1 MSQNQSALVFDIQR
15 FSLHDG
21 PGIRTL
27 VFFKGCPLRCQWCQN
42 PEGLFSYPEIAF
54 YGQFCIGCGQCA
66 KVCPEEA
73 ITFEGEERI
82 IRERCNRCGACA
94 EVCYAEALRVAGKR
108 YSPQELLDEVLK
120 DEPFYRTSGG
130 GVTVSGGEPT
140 LQPDVLLP
148 FLRMCKERG
157 LHTAIETCG
166 YTRWEILETMLPYVD
181 LVLYDLKAIDGQL
194 HEQLT
199 GRDNA
204 RIVDNLRHLVEWGM
218 VVIPRI
224 PLIPT
229 KNATDE
235 NLAATAAFLAELGFT
250 EVHLMPY
257 HRLGESKLPRI
268 ASPLPPLSLADL
280 TAEEKERAA
289 SHFGERGMTVVMGGA

>member
-1 MSQNQSALVFDIQR
+1 MSQDQSALVFDIQR

-27 VFFKGCPLRCQWCQN
+27 VFFKGCPLRCKWCQN
-42 PEGLFSYPEIAF
+42 PEGLFPYPEIAF
-54 YGQFCIGCGQCA
+54 YGQFCIGCRQCQE
-66 KVCPEEA
+66 VCPEGA

-82 IRERCNRCGACA
+82 IRDRCTRCGACA

-108 YSPQELLDEVLK
+108 YTPQELLEEALK

-140 LQPDVLLP
+140 MQPDMLQA
-148 FLRMCKERG
+148 FLRLCKEHG

-166 YTRWEILETMLPYVD
+166 HTTWETLERMLPHLD
-181 LVLYDLKAIDGQL
+181 LVLYDVKAVDGQL
-194 HEQLT
+194 HEELT
-199 GRDNA
+199 GQDNA
-204 RIVDNLRHLVEWGM
+204 RILGNLRHLVDHGIET
-218 VVIPRI
+218 VPRI

-229 KNATDE
+229 MNATDE
-235 NLAATAAFLAELGFT
+235 NLSETAAFLSDLGFT

-268 ASPLPPLSLADL
+268 ASPLPPLSLTQL
-280 TAEEKERAA
+280 TEEEKERAA
-289 SHFGERGMTVVMGGA
+289 SHFAHRGMTVVMGGA